1 MSSASGFTVATFADS
16 DVLGGRRFAAVYA
29 YLGLRNWCQRLTLA
43 AAIVLPL
50 FLFWC
55 ATSQEH
61 RFLLNSL
68 VQDGFVDGKPWRI
81 VAVSFVG
88 DPMVW
93 GYSILVPFLVAVLGV
108 SAQRTLN
115 LVNTASAK
123 ATPAWRSDTSGTGF
137 AQAVLETRQIW
148 NMELTRHQYI
158 RFILR
163 VTPWIFAL
171 AMLAYNALT
180 CGLHDVGF
188 LKYPYTSAHVS
199 LIEVEP
205 AMNALPPSANPTV
218 HPSVHSPNE
227 TYFDG
232 REVSII
238 PTVGIKSTTRE
249 LQQPIPLR
257 KWDSE
262 PRAAPFSFWLARVWT
277 LFYYCS
283 LPFML
288 REIVLLVWGATHFLS
303 AGQRWER
310 PGSDKELNLH
320 INPFESDGFGGLGA
334 LADAAVIYCYCVSI
348 PAALLGL
355 SFFKEGVPSAWHD
368 YLLMGLYV
376 PMGAW
381 LALTP
386 VLAVHRAIVG
396 CKDQMLS
403 VIADKMNAL
412 SERMLLDRP
421 GTSESPD
428 PKTIDEQRQA
438 YSRLFA
444 EVKQM
449 KEWPFD
455 VMSVARI
462 ALSIGAPW
470 LPALIKEMASNLL
483 GLAGHPGS

>member
-1 MSSASGFTVATFADS
+1 MNSVPDFPIETFAKR
-16 DVLGGRRFAAVYA
+16 DVLGGRGFAAVYA
-29 YLGLRNWCQRLTLA
+29 FIGLGNWRQRLTLA
-43 AAIVLPL
+43 AAIVMPL
-50 FLFWC
+50 FLFWY

-68 VQDGFVDGKPWRI
+68 VQEGFVDGKPWRI
-81 VAVSFVG
+81 VGVSFVG

-108 SAQRTLN
+108 AAQRTLN

-123 ATPAWRSDTSGTGF
+123 ASPSWRSDASGSGF
-137 AQAVLETRQIW
+137 AQAVRETCQIW
-148 NMELTRHQYI
+148 NMKPAGHQKI
-158 RFILR
+158 RIILR
-163 VTPWIFAL
+163 ATPWIL
-171 AMLAYNALT
+171 AGAMWAYNTLT

-199 LIEVEP
+199 LIEIEL
-205 AMNALPPSANPTV
+205 ATNALAPSSPV
-218 HPSVHSPNE
+218 QSPNG
-227 TYFDG
+227 THFDG
-232 REVSII
+232 RIISIV
-238 PTVGIKSTTRE
+238 PAVGIRSITRE

-257 KWDSE
+257 KWDCE
-262 PRAAPFSFWLARVWT
+262 PKIAPFSFWFARAWT
-277 LFYYCS
+277 LLYYCP
-283 LPFML
+283 LPFLL

-303 AGQRWER
+303 AGQRWDE
-310 PGSDKELNLH
+310 PGSDKEPNLH

-368 YLLMGLYV
+368 YLLMGLYI
-376 PMGAW
+376 PIGAW

-386 VLAVHRAIVG
+386 VLAVHRAIVS
-396 CKDQMLS
+396 CKDRMLS
-403 VIADKMNAL
+403 VIASKMNAL
-412 SERMLLDRP
+412 SGLMLLDRP
-421 GTSESPD
+421 RSSESPD
-428 PKTIDEQRQA
+428 TKTIDEQRQA

-455 VMSVARI
+455 VMSLARI
-462 ALSIGAPW
+462 ALSIGTPW

-483 GLAGHPGS
+483 GLSGHPGS